1 MSFLWTV
8 STILIS
14 IAASRL
20 HFRRLTARKGTV
32 VAVVIVFIII
42 VVVVVAV
49 AAVVLSDV
57 EKRDIVRTCV
67 RGVKFIEPVEVGY
80 QHWDISW
87 CDET

>member
-32 VAVVIVFIII
+32 VAVVIVFI
-42 VVVVVAV
+42 VVVAV
-49 AAVVLSDV
+49 VLS
-57 EKRDIVRTCV
+57 KRRKT
-67 RGVKFIEPVEVGY
+67 GY
-80 QHWDISW
+80 CAFAACNSSNQSKSDFKRIGIFHG
-87 CDET
+87 C